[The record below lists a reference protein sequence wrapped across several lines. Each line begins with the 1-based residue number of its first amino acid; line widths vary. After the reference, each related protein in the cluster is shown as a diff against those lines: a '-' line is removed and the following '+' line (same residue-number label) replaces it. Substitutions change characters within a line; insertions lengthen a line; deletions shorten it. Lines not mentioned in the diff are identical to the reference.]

1 MGFAHD
7 NVVLA
12 IVFEFLTHAKVY
24 VVTNCDIFAIWA
36 NCNNDT
42 SFTFVAGREDK
53 QFVFLNIWL
62 NDGAV
67 LVGSEG
73 HFLLFG
79 AGFWASR
86 LTEYAM
92 ATACLTGLP
101 DATSAFTFARNAFLL
116 GDLTSGITSPFWL
129 VWPFWQTL

>member
-24 VVTNCDIFAIWA
+24 VVADDYVFAIWT
-36 NCNNDT
+36 NGNNNA
-42 SFTFVAGREDK
+42 SLTFVAGRNDE
-53 QFVFLNIWL
+53 QFVFFNIRL
-62 NDGAV
+62 DDGAV

-116 GDLTSGITSPFWL
+116 GDLTSGIYAPIHEFVTAP
-129 VWPFWQTL
+129 P